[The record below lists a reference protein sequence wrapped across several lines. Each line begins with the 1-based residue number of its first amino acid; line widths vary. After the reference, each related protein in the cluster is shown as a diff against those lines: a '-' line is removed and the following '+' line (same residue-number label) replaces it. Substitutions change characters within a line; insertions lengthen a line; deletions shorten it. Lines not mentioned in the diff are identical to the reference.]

1 MPESNSWR
9 IDSEHT
15 LKKFQEFIEKEWRE
29 KHYLTV
35 KWHSGRTRSSLQNNS
50 LHVYCRMLAK
60 ELNAAGL
67 DMRAVIKQD
76 IAIDWSE
83 ETVKENL
90 WKPIQKALTKES
102 STSNVNTKDYV
113 IIYETLNRHLS
124 EKFGISVP
132 WPVKVNSDVQT
143 NGRDFT

>member
-1 MPESNSWR
+1 MEGQSWR

-15 LKKFQEFIEKEWRE
+15 LEQFKQFIDKEWHE
-29 KHYLTV
+29 KKYLSV
-35 KWHSGRTRSSLQNNS
+35 KWHSGRTRSSLQNSS
-50 LHVYCRMLAK
+50 LHVYCRLLAK
-60 ELNAAGL
+60 ELNEAGF

-76 IAIDWSE
+76 VAIDWSE

-113 IIYETLNRHLS
+113 TIYETLNRHLS

-132 WPVKVNSDVQT
+132 WPVKVTSDVQA
-143 NGRDFT
+143 NGRNFT